1 MLIGSDMDNDNISP
15 FMEEQMQNKEVL
27 LVTVLVICQL
37 FIQDNKS
44 KRLLWFFLL
53 LLFDF

>member
-1 MLIGSDMDNDNISP
+1 MLIGSDMGNDNISP